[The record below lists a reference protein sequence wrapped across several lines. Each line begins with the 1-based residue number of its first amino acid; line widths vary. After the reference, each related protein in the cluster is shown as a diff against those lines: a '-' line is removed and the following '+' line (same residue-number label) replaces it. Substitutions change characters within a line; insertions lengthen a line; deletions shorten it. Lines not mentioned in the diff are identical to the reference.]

1 MRVTEDRGSPPSTG
15 AGRNDAGQA
24 FPVKHMR
31 KDENEA
37 MKSDVNARAG
47 GNAQSKGIDDEQEP
61 EAGVYA
67 ETEDADEEQDAQ
79 RAGGDAQSKGI
90 S

>member
-1 MRVTEDRGSPPSTG
+1 
-15 AGRNDAGQA
+15 
-24 FPVKHMR
+24 
-31 KDENEA
+31 

-47 GNAQSKGIDDEQEP
+47 GNAQSKGIDDEQEQD
-61 EAGVYA
+61 ARVHA
-67 ETEDADEEQDAQ
+67 ETEDADEKQDAK